1 MQFSQFHGANGDCR
15 VDGQEMQTAQRL
27 APGDPF
33 AHRQAQL
40 ESAALNEKR
49 DLPCANCRNP
59 QPTFSKRRLHV
70 SARSVR

>member
-1 MQFSQFHGANGDCR
+1 
-15 VDGQEMQTAQRL
+15 
-27 APGDPF
+27 
-33 AHRQAQL
+33 
-40 ESAALNEKR
+40 LNEKR